1 MINWLKQTVRRGGSS
16 TRNRQRLQVEELEQ
30 RLTPTD
36 AGPCLSTSVALGY
49 VGSTPIIRT
58 EAIDFPTDVDMHRI
72 TVTAGQQI
80 AFDIDTPTNG
90 APGLGSQLRLFD
102 ANGNELAANN
112 DRAAPGET
120 WGFDSYIEYTFDT
133 SGMYY
138 VGVSNW
144 LNYAYDPFT
153 GAPAYEIGS
162 TWATGEYTLVIQDLS
177 PQPPEPPQPS
187 GPDLKGEWC
196 LATDEAKWGQTI
208 AVEKA
213 EVINAGSQNA
223 GSFLIQWYLSCDPQG
238 SSDDILLQ
246 RTNGSTGYFH
256 GSIAGNSQG
265 ATFSVALKLPSVK
278 PAAWPDTHFYIVM
291 RTDASN
297 VVAESDE
304 NNNFGQVGETYDYD
318 PIRITQP
325 PARTITET
333 IQGSAP
339 LAYPELRSQIQ
350 VTLKRVDQG
359 TGPIKNMRT
368 WVIVHGR
375 NSNPYTPNMD
385 RLIRAVKTAR
395 PYDQVLTLNWS
406 QGAADNASPIWDYGL
421 QGSRW
426 IAPVANWTAGILND
440 LGIQAYRVGLIGHSW
455 GAHVSGEIARHLDEL
470 QGTMVDGLVALDPAV
485 LTDYYTGDT
494 PDFSLHAQM
503 SWAFNSSAYG
513 SNAFA
518 MTAAQSFNVW
528 VGDPL
533 TMAAHGRV
541 IDLFASMI
549 LQKPDSNRPYAHW
562 FKLGRLINGDWGPWG
577 CRAGF
582 EADLTGMLKDGHW
595 VLRKVVF

>member
-1 MINWLKQTVRRGGSS
+1 MTNWRGSCS
-16 TRNRQRLQVEELEQ
+16 TRNRRWLQLEELES

-36 AGPCLSTSVALGY
+36 AGPCLNTSVALGF
-49 VGSTPIIRT
+49 VGATPIVRT
-58 EAIDFPTDVDMHRI
+58 EAIDFATDVDMHRL

-90 APGLGSQLRLFD
+90 SPGLGSYLRLFD
-102 ANGNELAANN
+102 ANSNELDANN

-120 WGFDSYIEYTFDT
+120 LGFDSYIEYTFDT
-133 SGMYY
+133 SGYYY

-144 LNYAYDPFT
+144 LNHSYDPFT
-153 GAPAYEIGS
+153 GAPASEIGS
-162 TWATGEYTLVIQDLS
+162 TWATGEYTLIVQDLS
-177 PQPPEPPQPS
+177 PQPS

-196 LATDEAKWGQTI
+196 QATDEARWGQAI

-213 EVINAGSQNA
+213 QVFNAGSQNS
-223 GSFLIQWYLSCDPQG
+223 GSFLIQWYLSRDPQG
-238 SSDDILLQ
+238 SSDDILLY
-246 RTNGSTGYFH
+246 RTNGSTTYTH
-256 GSIAGNSQG
+256 GGIAGNSYG
-265 ATFSVALKLPSVK
+265 TAFAVALKLPAVK
-278 PAAWPDTHFYIVM
+278 PASWPDTHFYIVM

-297 VVAESDE
+297 LVAETNES
-304 NNNFGQVGETYDYD
+304 NNFGQVGETYDYD

-333 IQGSAP
+333 VQGSAP
-339 LAYPELRSQIQ
+339 VGYPELRSQIF

-359 TGPIKNMRT
+359 IGPIKNMRT

-455 GAHVSGEIARHLDEL
+455 GAHVCGEIARHLDEL

-485 LTDYYTGDT
+485 LTNYYTGAE
-494 PDFSLHAQM
+494 PNFSLHAQM

-513 SNAFA
+513 SNASA
-518 MTAAQSFNVW
+518 MTAAQSFDVW

-549 LQKPDSNRPYAHW
+549 LQKPDSSRPYAHW
-562 FKLGRLINGDWGPWG
+562 FKLSRLMNGDWGPWG

-595 VLRKVVF
+595 VLKKVVF